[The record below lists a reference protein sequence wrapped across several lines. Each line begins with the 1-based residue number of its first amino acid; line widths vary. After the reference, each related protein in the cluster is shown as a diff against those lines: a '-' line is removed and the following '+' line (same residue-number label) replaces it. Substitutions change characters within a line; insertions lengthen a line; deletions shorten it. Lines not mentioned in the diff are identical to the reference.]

1 MVFNDIEIKKFQIHD
16 IDRLLVECAS
26 IDPKFEKFSNIGVG
40 KLTDYATEVR
50 YQNDYDLYDVNMPSA
65 EETKNAIYL
74 SRTIVNFVQEKIK
87 FKLNL

>member
-1 MVFNDIEIKKFQIHD
+1 MM
-16 IDRLLVECAS
+16 S
-26 IDPKFEKFSNIGVG
+26 
-40 KLTDYATEVR
+40 
-50 YQNDYDLYDVNMPSA
+50 DLFIFPLFPLFFTYSVLFYSSQLGAKTPSA

>member
-1 MVFNDIEIKKFQIHD
+1 MDKNTVKAWMIKADHDLEVTRHLEI
-16 IDRLLVECAS
+16 L
-26 IDPKFEKFSNIGVG
+26 
-40 KLTDYATEVR
+40 
-50 YQNDYDLYDVNMPSA
+50 PSA